1 MIVRWIVLGA
11 DHSEFARRQ
20 SDRNDNVL
28 VVEAPNLR
36 IGVLGHGCLGS
47 ERDVFAAETF
57 DPAPHHL
64 PRPRVAAACVVGE
77 GAVAREAV
85 RRLVSFGAETH
96 ATAATVEEHTAVL
109 GEGARPRRPE
119 DLAALMP
126 RLGIVVSTGRSNF
139 IDARLIARLPEGALI
154 VDFAGPPGS
163 VDFETAKRLG
173 HEVIWARKYASAES
187 EANLWTMIRAR
198 VEAIAMTRRA
208 L

>member
-1 MIVRWIVLGA
+1 MSWWSKLQFAYWRSWPRLPWFGA
-11 DHSEFARRQ
+11 R
-20 SDRNDNVL
+20 
-28 VVEAPNLR
+28 
-36 IGVLGHGCLGS
+36 CLCG
-47 ERDVFAAETF
+47 RDV

-85 RRLVSFGAETH
+85 RRLVSFGAESHPHCGNGRRTH
-96 ATAATVEEHTAVL
+96 CCAWRRRTSPPAGGPGRLDAAAGH
-109 GEGARPRRPE
+109 RRLHGPIE
-119 DLAALMP
+119 LHRRALDRTP
-126 RLGIVVSTGRSNF
+126 SRRGL
-139 IDARLIARLPEGALI
+139 DE
-154 VDFAGPPGS
+154 DFAGPPGS

-173 HEVIWARKYASAES
+173 HEVIWARKYASAET